1 MSTQKLERAYWKRFC
16 ERVSRGLAVQRTHI
30 EVSSPEVGVE
40 FDARWLPLTGMTY
53 DPRRDVL
60 DIAIEEQGH
69 LILCPHELYVEISA
83 RGLECLCVLESDNVW
98 QVILLRAPL
107 VLPPSPHD
115 VQVEYEARCTLRE
128 STPQT
133 RASGES

>member
-1 MSTQKLERAYWKRFC
+1 MPTRKLERAYWKEFC
-16 ERVSRGLAVQRTHI
+16 ERVSRGLTDQRTHI
-30 EVSSPEVGVE
+30 EISSPEVGVE
-40 FDARWLPLTGMTY
+40 FDASWMPLTRMTY

-60 DIAIEEQGH
+60 DMAIEEQGH

-107 VLPPSPHD
+107 VLPPSPHGA
-115 VQVEYEARCTLRE
+115 QLEYEPQYTLPK
-128 STPQT
+128 STPPT